1 MGYPPSRRARS
12 ERTGPVSSTGSEPM
26 SDVFLDLRNITKQF
40 SGVRALDDIS
50 LTIRSGEIHCLAG
63 ENGSGKS
70 TLIKVISG
78 VYRPDAGSIV
88 IDGETVS
95 RLTPIAAIRHGIQ
108 VIYQDFSLFGNL
120 TVAENLALNTELQ
133 EKRILVNWGRVRSI
147 AATALERLGV
157 DIDPK
162 SEVDDLSTAGRQLVA
177 IARALMSDP
186 RLLIMDEPTT
196 ALTRKEVETLF
207 RIVRDIQAR
216 GIAVLFVSHK
226 MREML
231 EISERISV
239 IRNGRKV
246 AEGPTSEFDEPTI
259 VRHMTGH
266 DISSESYV
274 RHAPAGDVPPRLAVA
289 NLSLP
294 GHFED
299 LSLVLRPGDIVGLS
313 GLLGSGRTEF
323 AKALFGLEPGFTGGV
338 EVDGAPI
345 VIDRVETAIAAGI
358 AYVPEDRLSEGLF
371 LSQSIDRNIL
381 ATSYARIATATVIDR
396 AEAAEL
402 AAASIAAL
410 QIATPS
416 GARPV
421 GELSGGNQQRVV
433 LARWLLTEM
442 RVLILNGPTVGVDV
456 GSKAEIHKIIRALAV
471 EKGVAVLMISDDVL
485 ELVQNCNR
493 IVVMHRGRFVDT
505 LEAAEMS
512 ERRVSDML
520 TSFR

>member
-1 MGYPPSRRARS
+1 
-12 ERTGPVSSTGSEPM
+12 M
-26 SDVFLDLRNITKQF
+26 SDVFLDLRNVVKQF

-78 VYRPDAGSIV
+78 VYRPDAGSIA
-88 IDGETVS
+88 IDGRIVS
-95 RLTPIAAIRHGIQ
+95 RLTPIGAIRHGIQ

-133 EKRILVNWGRVRSI
+133 EKRALVDWKRVHGI
-147 AATALERLGV
+147 AVTALERLGV
-157 DIDPK
+157 DIDP
-162 SEVDDLSTAGRQLVA
+162 SAEVDDLSTAGRQLVA

-266 DISSESYV
+266 DISSETHV
-274 RHAPAGDVPPRLAVA
+274 WQKPDGEVAPRLAVRG
-289 NLSLP
+289 LTLP
-294 GHFED
+294 GSFAD
-299 LSLVLRPGDIVGLS
+299 LSLELGPGEIVGLS

-323 AKALFGLEPGFTGGV
+323 AKALFGLEPGYGG
-338 EVDGAPI
+338 EVRVDDRP
-345 VIDRVETAIAAGI
+345 VVLDRVETAIAAGI

-371 LSQSIDRNIL
+371 LTQSIDRNIL
-381 ATSYARIATATVIDR
+381 ATTYQRIASATVIDR
-396 AEAAEL
+396 AKAAEL
-402 AAASIAAL
+402 AASSIRAM

-416 GARPV
+416 GAKPV
-421 GELSGGNQQRVV
+421 SELSGGNQQRVV
-433 LARWLLTEM
+433 LARWLLTEA
-442 RVLILNGPTVGVDV
+442 RVLVLNGPTVGVDV
-456 GSKAEIHKIIRALAV
+456 GSKAEIHKIIRRLAV
-471 EKGVAVLMISDDVL
+471 EKGVAVLMISDDIL

-493 IVVMHRGRFVDT
+493 IVVMHRGRFVET
-505 LEAAEMS
+505 FETAETS
-512 ERRVSDML
+512 EHRISDLL